1 MHSLLNRQIEKFF
14 RTADMIPESYRPFVS
29 AIDRAYEAADTDR
42 RMLERSLE
50 ISSQEM
56 IQSYEEMRL
65 LQGKLETRVQ
75 ERTAEL
81 FEANKSLHA
90 RVQELAALQ
99 KTALEIASS
108 TNSTTLLESIIRRSA
123 QLLEGSSGGLYLCEP
138 DRQQVRLRVTYNIM
152 GDYAGTTLKYSEGVA
167 GKIAQTGEPLI
178 INDYQGW
185 DGRAMVFEPDHP
197 FDAVLGVPL
206 IWQNQILGVIDVVR
220 DAGMPPFVQADLDLL
235 TLFAYHAVI
244 AIENTR
250 LLDET
255 HRLAI
260 TDDLTGLSNR
270 RHCLELANREFD
282 QAWRYKQPLSAI
294 FLDLDNYKQVNDSY
308 GHAVGDE
315 VLRAVA
321 ARCLSQ
327 LRKVDILG
335 RYGGEE
341 FVAFLPET
349 NLDATHLVAERLRR
363 KVADEPIETRHGPIA
378 VTISLGI
385 ATLDERCTDLDI
397 LLERADQGVYAAKQ
411 AGRNQVCVWLP

>member
-29 AIDRAYEAADTDR
+29 AIDRAYEEADTDR

-65 LQGKLETRVQ
+65 LQGKLETRVE

-108 TNSTTLLESIIRRSA
+108 TNSTTLLESIVRRSA
-123 QLLEGSSGGLYLCEP
+123 QLLEASSGGLYLCAS
-138 DRQQVRLRVTYNIM
+138 DRQELRLSVTYNM
-152 GDYAGTTLKYSEGVA
+152 LGEYVGTTLQYSEGVA

-178 INDYQGW
+178 INDYRSW
-185 DGRAMVFEPDHP
+185 SGRAMIYEPDQP
-197 FDAVLGVPL
+197 FNAVLGVPL
-206 IWQNQILGVIDVVR
+206 IWQNQIIGVIDVVR
-220 DAGMPPFVQADLDLL
+220 DAGMPPFLEADLDLL

-255 HRLAI
+255 QRLAI
-260 TDDLTGLSNR
+260 TDDLTGLYNR
-270 RHCLELANREFD
+270 RHFLELANREFD
-282 QAWRYKQPLSAI
+282 QACRYGKPLSAV
-294 FLDLDNYKQVNDSY
+294 FLDLDNYKQVNDSH

-341 FVAFLPET
+341 FVAFFPET
-349 NLDATHLVAERLRR
+349 NLDGVNLVAERLRR
-363 KVADEPIETRHGPIA
+363 KVAVEPIDTRRGPLA

-385 ATLDERCTDLDI
+385 ATLDESCTTLDI
-397 LLERADQGVYAAKQ
+397 LLDRADQGVYSAKQ
-411 AGRNQVCVWLP
+411 AGRNQVGVWQP